1 MMGAII
7 AIFFLLMVG
16 FFGASEMALISAN
29 RVRLRHLRKLGSRG
43 ARNALDLLAKPEIFL
58 TTILVGTNLS
68 VVACTFLAT
77 RLLYL
82 RFGEPGRLAS
92 PFIVGFAILILGEM
106 IPKSFARVRPERVG
120 ISVSPAIV
128 SARKVLFP
136 LIVLSNWGARALLFL
151 FRFSPKEV
159 IPIFS
164 RGTFESA
171 IEAGEDEGLLGARDR
186 RIISTVLDFWRKPIR
201 EIMVPR
207 MEMVV
212 SPVDVSYEEIA
223 RLLADTGHSRIP
235 VYEGNVDNIKGV
247 VVAVDLLEKEGW
259 DAKKVMRSVTFVPE
273 EKSCASLLDELKKDY
288 THMAIVVDEYG
299 GTSGLVG
306 LEDLVEELIGE
317 IRDEHDKEL
326 RRFRKVARR
335 TILADG
341 SARIADIEKHF
352 HINLPKGEYETIGGL
367 LIESAGKIPKVGR
380 IFKFGQVTVVVL
392 DSSDRKV
399 DKVRIRVS

>member
-1 MMGAII
+1 MGATI
-7 AIFFLLMVG
+7 AVFFLLMVG
-16 FFGASEMALISAN
+16 FFAASEMALISAN
-29 RVRLRHLRKLGSRG
+29 KARLTHLRKLGSRG

-77 RLLYL
+77 RLLYQ
-82 RFGEPGRLAS
+82 RFGEPGRLGS
-92 PFIVGFAILILGEM
+92 TFIVGFAILILGEM

-128 SARKVLFP
+128 GARKVLFP
-136 LIVLSNWGARALLFL
+136 LIVLSNWGAKALLFL

-164 RGTFESA
+164 RRTFEFA

-212 SPVDVSYEEIA
+212 SPIDASHEEIA

-235 VYEGNVDNIKGV
+235 VYDGDVDNIKGV
-247 VVAVDLLEKEGW
+247 VIAVDLLEKEDW
-259 DAKKVMRSVTFVPE
+259 DAKKVMRPVRFVPE

-288 THMAIVVDEYG
+288 THMAVVVDEHG

-317 IRDEHDKEL
+317 IGDEHDKEL

-341 SARIADIEKHF
+341 SARIADIERQF
-352 HINLPKGEYETIGGL
+352 HIGLPEGEYETVGGL
-367 LIESAGKIPKVGR
+367 LIETAGKIPRAGR
-380 IFKFGQVTVVVL
+380 IFKFGRVTITVL